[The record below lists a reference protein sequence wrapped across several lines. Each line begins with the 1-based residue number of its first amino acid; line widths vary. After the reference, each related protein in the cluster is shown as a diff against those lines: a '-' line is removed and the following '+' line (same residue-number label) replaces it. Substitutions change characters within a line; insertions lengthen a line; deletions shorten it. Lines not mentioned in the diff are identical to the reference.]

1 MDAAGLRTVG
11 AVLSCAF
18 VVAADLE
25 PLHRYT
31 SAEYHRLIESGGMP
45 DARVELIDGLLVDM
59 SPKTRAHERALR
71 FLLSWLAA
79 RLDLG
84 RYELAVAAPLSLAD
98 GTEPEPDLAV
108 IAPGTPAPYHPASA
122 ALVIE
127 VAVSSGRRDLLVKA
141 PKYAAAGVPVYLVC
155 DLDARRVVEHT
166 EPTGDGYQAVRE
178 VRQLDPRLPGVAPL
192 AAGELFAA
200 AFA

>member
-1 MDAAGLRTVG
+1 MSTPGPMRPDELGMSRPSARKYRCRRGPSAPDASPASRGVMDAAGLRTVG

-108 IAPGTPAPYHPASA
+108 IAPGTPAP
-122 ALVIE
+122 
-127 VAVSSGRRDLLVKA
+127 
-141 PKYAAAGVPVYLVC
+141 
-155 DLDARRVVEHT
+155 
-166 EPTGDGYQAVRE
+166 
-178 VRQLDPRLPGVAPL
+178 
-192 AAGELFAA
+192 
-200 AFA
+200 